1 MCVIYIVGG
10 KGGVDEMLGVFKIL
24 YFRNYFFL
32 NVYVFFFYL
41 LVGNKLV
48 RKYEYKIIVN

>member
-1 MCVIYIVGG
+1 
-10 KGGVDEMLGVFKIL
+10 MLGVFKIL

-48 RKYEYKIIVN
+48 RKYEYKIIVNQYVKNRVMFDF